1 MATIEVIG
9 KVQSFFYEG
18 KGMVVTESYKTDSG
32 EMRDTLYKVWLNKPA
47 AVSIGDEVKVRGF
60 VSARLNEFRDDS
72 GQLKQYVDINVNNP
86 LVVLTEPSANM
97 MPTHESAPF

>member
-18 KGMVVTESYKTDSG
+18 KGMVVVESYKGENG
-32 EMRDTLYKVWLNKPA
+32 EMRDTRYKVWLNKPSS
-47 AVSIGDEVKVRGF
+47 VNIGDEVKVRGF

-86 LVVLTEPSANM
+86 LVTLSEPSAPM
-97 MPTHESAPF
+97 TPTHTNAPF